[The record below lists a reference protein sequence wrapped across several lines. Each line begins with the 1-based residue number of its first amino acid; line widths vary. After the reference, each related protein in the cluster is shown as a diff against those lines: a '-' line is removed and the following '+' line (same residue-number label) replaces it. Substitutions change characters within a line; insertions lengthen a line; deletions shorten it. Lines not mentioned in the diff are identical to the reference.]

1 MSKKPAA
8 LPHIEDATFAACL
21 APLAGSLVAG
31 AGNGASG
38 NGASGNGASGNGA
51 DGNGADGEEHAPAVG
66 QRVPPGVAEFAD
78 QASTQPWHATGTAGA
93 AHLQPGAT
101 ASRSTRQALAAW
113 RSLAD
118 QEFAEFCAID
128 QFLAKSDA
136 ELAAAVLHYPRQVR
150 GFLARLMRIEHRRTA
165 QQQTMTDLI
174 ARIEMALIQVE
185 TDPTRELT
193 GKMAWGV
200 LPYPKLR

>member
-1 MSKKPAA
+1 MSKKAAA

-31 AGNGASG
+31 AGN
-38 NGASGNGASGNGA
+38 NASGNGA

-174 ARIEMALIQVE
+174 ARIEMALIQRGDRS
-185 TDPTRELT
+185 DP
-193 GKMAWGV
+193 
-200 LPYPKLR
+200 